1 MKTKEEVF
9 NEHSFLAIGAI
20 SPSKDFCLKAMD
32 EYAKQQAVDFFKW
45 YGLKMASFLEYLT
58 KIKSITE
65 SKEIEEAIKNHE
77 GATFEQLYNQFIESQ
92 NK

>member
-32 EYAKQQAVDFFKW
+32 EYAKQQSIEFDKW
-45 YGLKMASFLEYLT
+45 KRE
-58 KIKSITE
+58 
-65 SKEIEEAIKNHE
+65 NRW
-77 GATFEQLYNQFIESQ
+77 FI
-92 NK
+92 